1 MIRKSFGKMDGTQ
14 NNGVS
19 WLHRFAAFVAAM
31 TFGLIIAG
39 ALVTSND
46 AGLSVPDWPTAFGKF
61 QIPRMVGGV
70 KFEFTHR
77 MIAGTVGLLTIAL
90 ALWLWRSQSPRY
102 VKILGGIS
110 VLAVIAQA
118 VLGGIGVLYYL
129 PKSISIGHATLA
141 QTFFA
146 LTVSLALF
154 TRTDWRWDEPK
165 VPDITSPS
173 LRGLAV
179 FTTVAIFLQ
188 VVMGAAFRHNEF
200 GIMPHFVGG
209 LVVTIC
215 VLWLFETVFNKYS
228 DVKGLK
234 IPAILLVEVVG
245 LQFFLG
251 IVAYAMKLDA
261 AGAPQPLPGVVL
273 ITTTHVAVGAL
284 VLASSLFMT
293 YQTFKY
299 VALRRAEETVAA
311 SARKVTA

>member
-1 MIRKSFGKMDGTQ
+1 MDQ
-14 NNGVS
+14 SHSDVS
-19 WLHRFAAFVAAM
+19 WLHRFAAFVACM

-61 QIPRMVGGV
+61 QIPRLVGGV

-90 ALWLWRSQSPRY
+90 ALWLWRSKSARY
-102 VKILGGIS
+102 VKILGGIA

-129 PKSISIGHATLA
+129 PKAISIGHATLA

-146 LTVSLALF
+146 LMVSLALF
-154 TRTDWRWDEPK
+154 TRTDWRWDEAK

-173 LRGLAV
+173 LRGLAL
-179 FTTVAIFLQ
+179 FTTAVVFVQ
-188 VVMGAAFRHNEF
+188 VIMGAAFRHNEF
-200 GIMPHFVGG
+200 GIAPHFIGG
-209 LVVTIC
+209 IVVTIS

-228 DVKGLK
+228 EVKGLK
-234 IPAILLVEVVG
+234 IPAVLLVEVVV

-261 AGAPQPLPGVVL
+261 AGAPQPLPGVVI

-284 VLASSLFMT
+284 VVASSLFMT
-293 YQTFKY
+293 FQVFKY
-299 VALRRAEETVAA
+299 VAPRSAEERFGAD
-311 SARKVTA
+311 ARKAPA

>member
-1 MIRKSFGKMDGTQ
+1 MDQ
-14 NNGVS
+14 NQNGVS
-19 WLHRFAAFVAAM
+19 WLHRFAAFVACM
-31 TFGLIIAG
+31 TFGLIVAG

-61 QIPRMVGGV
+61 QIPRLVGGV

-77 MIAGTVGLLTIAL
+77 MIAGTVALLTIAL
-90 ALWLWRSQSPRY
+90 ALWLWRSRSARY
-102 VKILGGIS
+102 IKILGGIA

-118 VLGGIGVLYYL
+118 VLGGIGVLFYL
-129 PKSISIGHATLA
+129 PKLVSIGHATLA

-154 TRTDWRWDEPK
+154 TRTDWRWDEIK

-173 LRGLAV
+173 LRGMAAFTSAV
-179 FTTVAIFLQ
+179 IFIQ
-188 VVMGAAFRHNEF
+188 VIMGAAFRHNEF
-200 GIMPHFVGG
+200 GIAPHFIGG
-209 LVVTIC
+209 IVVTIS

-228 DVKGLK
+228 EVKALK
-234 IPAILLVEVVG
+234 IPAVLLIEVVV

-261 AGAPQPLPGVVL
+261 AGAPQPLPGVVI

-284 VLASSLFMT
+284 VVASGLFMT
-293 YQTFKY
+293 FQVFKY
-299 VALRRAEETVAA
+299 VAPRRAEEALSA
-311 SARKVTA
+311 DARKAPA

>member
-1 MIRKSFGKMDGTQ
+1 MDDTR
-14 NNGVS
+14 NHGVS
-19 WLHRFAAFVAAM
+19 WLHRFAAFVACM

-46 AGLSVPDWPTAFGKF
+46 AGLSVPDWPTAFGSF
-61 QIPRMVGGV
+61 SIPRLVGGV

-90 ALWLWRSQSPRY
+90 AIWLWRSQSARY

-118 VLGGIGVLYYL
+118 VLGGIGVLFYL
-129 PKSISIGHATLA
+129 PKAVSIGHATLA

-173 LRGLAV
+173 LRGLAI
-179 FTTVAIFLQ
+179 FTTAVVFVQ
-188 VVMGAAFRHNEF
+188 VIMGAAFRHNEF
-200 GIMPHFVGG
+200 GIFPHFLGG
-209 LVVTIC
+209 IIVTIS

-228 DVKGLK
+228 EVQGLK
-234 IPAILLVEVVG
+234 IPAVMLVEVVV

-251 IVAYAMKLDA
+251 IIAYSMKLDA
-261 AGAPQPLPGVVL
+261 AGAPQPLPGVVI

-284 VLASSLFMT
+284 VVASSLFMT
-293 YQTFKY
+293 FQVFKY
-299 VALRRAEETVAA
+299 VAPRRAEEALRA
-311 SARKVTA
+311 HARKVTA

>member
-1 MIRKSFGKMDGTQ
+1 MNRTHND
-14 NNGVS
+14 VS
-19 WLHRFAAFVAAM
+19 WLHRFAAFVACM
-31 TFGLIIAG
+31 TFGLIVAG

-61 QIPRMVGGV
+61 QIPRLVGGV

-77 MIAGTVGLLTIAL
+77 MIAGTVALLTIAL
-90 ALWLWRSQSPRY
+90 ALWLWRSKSSRY
-102 VKILGGIS
+102 IKILGGIA

-118 VLGGIGVLYYL
+118 VLGGIGVLFYL
-129 PKSISIGHATLA
+129 PKLVSIGHATLA

-154 TRTDWRWDEPK
+154 TRTDWRWDEIK

-173 LRGLAV
+173 LRGMAV
-179 FTTVAIFLQ
+179 FTSAVIFIQ
-188 VVMGAAFRHNEF
+188 VIMGAAFRHNEF
-200 GIMPHFVGG
+200 GIAPHFIGG
-209 LVVTIC
+209 IAVTIS

-228 DVKGLK
+228 EVKALR
-234 IPAILLVEVVG
+234 IPAVLLIEVVV

-261 AGAPQPLPGVVL
+261 AGAPQPLPGVVI

-284 VLASSLFMT
+284 VVASSLFMT
-293 YQTFKY
+293 FQVFKY
-299 VALRRAEETVAA
+299 VAPRRTEEALSA
-311 SARKVTA
+311 DARKAPA

>member
-1 MIRKSFGKMDGTQ
+1 MNGTH
-14 NNGVS
+14 NYGVS
-19 WLHRFAAFVAAM
+19 WLHRFAAFVACM

-46 AGLSVPDWPTAFGKF
+46 AGLSVPDWPTAFGSF
-61 QIPRMVGGV
+61 RIPPLVGGV

-77 MIAGTVGLLTIAL
+77 MIAGTVGLLSIAL
-90 ALWLWRSQSPRY
+90 AVWLWHSKSARY
-102 VKILGGIS
+102 VKILGGVS
-110 VLAVIAQA
+110 VLVVIAQA
-118 VLGGIGVLYYL
+118 VLGGIGVLFYL
-129 PKSISIGHATLA
+129 PKAISIGHATLA

-173 LRGLAV
+173 LRSLAV
-179 FTTVAIFLQ
+179 FTTAAIFLQ
-188 VVMGAAFRHNEF
+188 VVLGAAFRHNEF
-200 GIMPHFVGG
+200 GIMPHFLGG
-209 LVVTIC
+209 VVVTIS

-234 IPAILLVEVVG
+234 VPAVMLVEIVV

-251 IVAYAMKLDA
+251 IIAYAMKLDA
-261 AGAPQPLPGVVL
+261 AGAPQPLPGVVI

-284 VLASSLFMT
+284 VVASSLFMT
-293 YQTFKY
+293 YQVFKY
-299 VALRRAEETVAA
+299 VAPRRAERTVAA
-311 SARKVTA
+311 DPRKVTA

>member
-1 MIRKSFGKMDGTQ
+1 MEVTR

-19 WLHRFAAFVAAM
+19 WLHRFAAFVACM

-77 MIAGTVGLLTIAL
+77 MIAGTVALLTIVL
-90 ALWLWRSQSPRY
+90 ALWLWRSNSQRY
-102 VKILGGIS
+102 VKVLGGVS

-129 PKSISIGHATLA
+129 PHLVTIGHATLA
-141 QTFFA
+141 QIFFSLA
-146 LTVSLALF
+146 VSLALF
-154 TRTDWRWDEPK
+154 TRTDWRWDQQK

-179 FTTVAIFLQ
+179 FTTAAVFVQ
-188 VVMGAAFRHNEF
+188 VIMGAAFRYNEF
-200 GIMPHFVGG
+200 GILPHLAGG
-209 LVVTIC
+209 IAVVVCT
-215 VLWLFETVFNKYS
+215 LWLFETVFNKYS

-234 IPAILLVEVVG
+234 IPSVMLVEVVG

-251 IVAYAMKLDA
+251 IVTYAMKLDA
-261 AGAPQPLPGVVL
+261 AGAPQPLPGVVV

-284 VLASSLFMT
+284 VVASSLFMT
-293 YQTFKY
+293 YQVFKY
-299 VALRRAEETVAA
+299 VSPRRVEQTLTTE
-311 SARKVTA
+311 ARKATV